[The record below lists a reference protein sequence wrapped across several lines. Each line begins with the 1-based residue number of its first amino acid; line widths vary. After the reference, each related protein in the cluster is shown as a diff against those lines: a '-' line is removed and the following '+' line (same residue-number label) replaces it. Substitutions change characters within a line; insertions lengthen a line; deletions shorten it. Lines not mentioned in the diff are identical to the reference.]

1 MDTQRDDQQCFQ
13 GVDKSE
19 KQNEQADKQ
28 RAHHSSDV
36 GQTLRIPQ
44 LIHRHHH
51 ESYFTKSMTTA
62 VARVSERRLSPPHWL
77 SKAGPVNIVCAFW
90 LEGRCNR
97 HPCKFLHALPSELVS
112 ALPSK
117 QKQKQKQGHKS
128 RSWHR
133 NLEADK
139 SGNEINSS
147 CSGEGG
153 KRREVCQSWLSAGN
167 CLHGDQDCKYL
178 HSWFYGNGFSLLG
191 KLQGHSE
198 AITGIALPSG
208 SNKLYSGS
216 KDKTLRVWDC
226 HTGQC
231 INVIDMSGEV
241 GCLTSE
247 GPWVFVGLENAVK
260 VWNTQRPSSASEVLT
275 LPTGPVPIGQ
285 VHAIDA
291 IDNMLF
297 AGAENGT
304 ILAWKFR
311 SEIEIPESATSL
323 KGHSRAVTS
332 LIIGAGML
340 YSGSID
346 NTIRVWDV
354 RNLLCVQML
363 EEHAGAVMSVL
374 CWDRYMLSA
383 SLDGT
388 VKAWGI
394 AKEGD
399 LLKTIYSHQEEQGVL
414 KLRGI
419 EDAQGKPILF
429 CSCNDNSVRLYDL
442 PSFAER
448 GRLFAKQE
456 VGAIHAMSPTGLF
469 FTGDASGQITV
480 WKLG

>member
-198 AITGIALPSG
+198 AITG
-208 SNKLYSGS
+208 
-216 KDKTLRVWDC
+216 
-226 HTGQC
+226 
-231 INVIDMSGEV
+231 
-241 GCLTSE
+241 
-247 GPWVFVGLENAVK
+247 
-260 VWNTQRPSSASEVLT
+260 
-275 LPTGPVPIGQ
+275 
-285 VHAIDA
+285 
-291 IDNMLF
+291 
-297 AGAENGT
+297 AENGT